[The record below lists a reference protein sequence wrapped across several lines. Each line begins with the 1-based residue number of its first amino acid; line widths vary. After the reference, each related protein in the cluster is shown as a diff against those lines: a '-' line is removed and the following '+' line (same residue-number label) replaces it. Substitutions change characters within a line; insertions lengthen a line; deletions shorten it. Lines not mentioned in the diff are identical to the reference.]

1 MRKRGQVTVDE
12 WNAVRDGNT
21 VENAQQ
27 KNRQFLAKL
36 GRSLSVLSYF
46 TDSNMYLS
54 NEEIASRLS
63 ISKPT
68 SLRILSTLT
77 ILGFL
82 AYVDEKMAYKLGPS
96 VLTIAHPLLNTKGFS
111 MHIRPQL
118 HELAI
123 ELGARVSLAAP
134 ADRMMMYLDT
144 FRSNNPVVLNL
155 TVGSTI
161 PIPSTAAGRAYLA
174 SLSEQERGSL
184 LLEIEKYEGSKAI
197 GEKDSILQS
206 IDDLTTLGYCTSLG
220 EWHPEVNAIAVPL
233 KVPGTNDLL
242 VIACGGPSNTLTTL
256 KIRKT
261 AGPRLVD
268 VARALTSGA
277 YLFNN
282 DQGLQ
287 FSERHYEDN

>member
-12 WNAVRDGNT
+12 WNAVRDGHT
-21 VENAQQ
+21 VENAQK

-36 GRSLSVLSYF
+36 GRSLSVLSFF
-46 TDSNMYLS
+46 TDSNMVLS
-54 NEEIASRLS
+54 NEEVASRLS

-77 ILGFL
+77 SLGFL
-82 AYVDEKMAYKLGPS
+82 AYVDKRKAYKLGHG
-96 VLTIAHPLLNTKGFS
+96 VLTIANPLLNTKGFS

-134 ADRMMMYLDT
+134 AGRMMMYLDT
-144 FRSNNPVVLNL
+144 FRSNNPVVLYL

-174 SLSEQERGSL
+174 AISEQEREAL
-184 LLEIEKYEGSKAI
+184 LLEIEKHEGSEAI
-197 GEKDSILQS
+197 GDRKSVLQS
-206 IDDLTTLGYCTSLG
+206 VDELKISGYCTSFG
-220 EWHPEVNAIAVPL
+220 EWHSEVNAVAVPL

-242 VIACGGPSNTLTTL
+242 VIVCGGPSNTFTRM
-256 KIRKT
+256 KIRKS
-261 AGPRLVD
+261 AGPRLVNL
-268 VARALTSGA
+268 VRILTSGV
-277 YLFNN
+277 YLFN
-282 DQGLQ
+282 Q
-287 FSERHYEDN
+287 